1 VKENLIA
8 TRLRFGSLKEDAK
21 ALNSNK
27 NVTWVLSF
35 TSFFFSVSSCR
46 MRCRDSKLYALTR

>member
-35 TSFFFSVSSCR
+35 TSFFFFGFQLPNAVSR
-46 MRCRDSKLYALTR
+46 